1 MMHTAIPA
9 AALVLVTVVPSA
21 TAEVTVRK
29 TGDLIDVKATS
40 APLADVLASLAAHT
54 GMKVIYDGPAPQVPV
69 TVSLQKRW
77 PAQVVLELLEGQQ
90 IGYAF
95 VGDGAGRTVQT
106 VVLTTAP
113 AAKRPAPPPQERQE
127 RPDDPRDVLRRLGL
141 AVERLTPE
149 AQSELGE
156 VPPAIQA
163 LLDQARAS
171 RGESTPAGP
180 AVMLPDFFKGAGVR
194 AVAPDKATAPQKEA
208 DPNPRP

>member
-9 AALVLVTVVPSA
+9 AALLLVAMVPSA
-21 TAEVTVRK
+21 MAEVTVRM
-29 TGDLIDVKATS
+29 TGGLIDVKATS

-69 TVSLQKRW
+69 TVSLRKRW

-106 VVLTTAP
+106 VVLTTAT
-113 AAKRPAPPPQERQE
+113 AAKRPAPPPQER
-127 RPDDPRDVLRRLGL
+127 PDDPTDVLRRLGV
-141 AVERLTPE
+141 AVEQLTPE
-149 AQSELGE
+149 AQSGPGE
-156 VPPAIQA
+156 VPPAVQA
-163 LLDQARAS
+163 LLDQAKAS

-180 AVMLPDFFKGAGVR
+180 AVALPDFLLKAAGVR